1 WSEFR
6 DALARWKMPPRRFEY
21 RDIDSVQRY
30 QVAALVP
37 VRRGSEWVAWRT
49 LDELPHGFASAV
61 RTVPTEA
68 APRDSESPRGTATFA
83 HPLGITD
90 ALRQRY
96 HIGPLTS
103 AGDPRPFHIVFDPK
117 DWDRARAMNAPGQ
130 SGSPASAHFSD
141 LAKLWAVGEDLT
153 LVFS

>member
-1 WSEFR
+1 AWASTPAGVDTQDVYVEKRAPVVAVVNDALTIRGRKDRFDFSHEFTRHGVIIASDREHDVVFTARWSGMEAGGAPELGALALDRGTSWSEFR

-68 APRDSESPRGTATFA
+68 A
-83 HPLGITD
+83 
-90 ALRQRY
+90 
-96 HIGPLTS
+96 
-103 AGDPRPFHIVFDPK
+103 
-117 DWDRARAMNAPGQ
+117 
-130 SGSPASAHFSD
+130 
-141 LAKLWAVGEDLT
+141 
-153 LVFS
+153 